1 MYDSSP
7 KKVSYI
13 IIVYATWNSDKRDD
27 AKLYATDQ
35 SNFYRFNNDGIRL
48 CAKTQISKSLFV
60 TPATASI
67 RPDFDNPPPTTK
79 TLTLQK

>member
-1 MYDSSP
+1 M
-7 KKVSYI
+7 
-13 IIVYATWNSDKRDD
+13 SDDKTPADF
-27 AKLYATDQ
+27 KMTLYAVFDTENYAGVEYGSIFQKANRGIDTDG
-35 SNFYRFNNDGIRL
+35 FRL